1 MLSWKTWI
9 CASTLSLWSTSRS
22 QPKEGSWRQMTLLA
36 DSPAF
41 VMNPRGLCVF
51 LVLPEVLG
59 ESSPSEDLSACDLF
73 CKGSLRTCNSTARS
87 CLQKGKEWRMYV
99 SGKRRERTKF
109 FAFLSIQLGKKKKMP
124 EDTQRHIGAPGL
136 LLGGQGMAVYDE
148 IMSDFNRTRAI
159 LKSIKDT
166 PSP

>member
-109 FAFLSIQLGKKKKMP
+109 FAFLSIQLGKKKKKCLRTPRGTSEPQDCYWEAREWLCMMKSCLISI
-124 EDTQRHIGAPGL
+124 EQ
-136 LLGGQGMAVYDE
+136 GQ
-148 IMSDFNRTRAI
+148 F
-159 LKSIKDT
+159 
-166 PSP
+166 

>member
-87 CLQKGKEWRMYV
+87 CLQKGKEWRIYV

-109 FAFLSIQLGKKKKMP
+109 FAFLSIQLGKKKKNAWGHP
-124 EDTQRHIGAPGL
+124 EAHRSPRTATGRPGN
-136 LLGGQGMAVYDE
+136 GCVWWNHVWFQ
-148 IMSDFNRTRAI
+148 
-159 LKSIKDT
+159 
-166 PSP
+166 